1 MIRESERVLF
11 NPDEEKKMSVKQVL
25 MSATAVAALVL
36 GGMAHAG
43 EAEEA
48 ADVAKE
54 HAYEAAAEAD
64 AAKVAADEAA
74 EQAKA
79 TESAQALEAAAFA
92 ESEESGDV
100 AEAKAEVGD
109 SSK

>member
-1 MIRESERVLF
+1 MLV
-11 NPDEEKKMSVKQVL
+11 NHVL
-25 MSATAVAALVL
+25 MSVAAAAALVL
-36 GGMAHAG
+36 GGAVQAG
-43 EAEEA
+43 TADEA

-54 HAYEAAAEAD
+54 HAYQAEATAD

-79 TESAQALEAAAFA
+79 AESAQALEAAAFA

-100 AEAKAEVGD
+100 AEAKAEID
-109 SSK
+109 ASK